1 MKQLQFFAAIIFL
14 AFSLLTSCKM
24 PGVEAGQE
32 LVLVQKPF
40 IFGSGGIVQ
49 EPIKSGR
56 PFLALST
63 EYVKYNMKPVKYTEK
78 FDDVITFDNNPVDF
92 AAYIQ
97 IQIKEGKS
105 PELHSKYGEKWYI
118 NNIEEQFRASI
129 RNKCGKFKMFTLS
142 TDRQIVDSLEDVIH
156 KEMEDY
162 AQSIQIP
169 IDIKQVIIGQVTPPG
184 AVLLETEKTAAE
196 IQKVKTQDARN
207 IAEQSRKA
215 ADISKA
221 EADMAYMNT
230 FKGMT
235 VNQYLYLRKLE
246 IEKEKVDMV
255 KTKKNV
261 SIIMSSGGNDPI
273 NTIPIK

>member
-1 MKQLQFFAAIIFL
+1 MKQLQFILAIFFV

-56 PFLALST
+56 PFLAIST

-92 AAYIQ
+92 NAYIQ
-97 IQIKEGKS
+97 IQINEGKS
-105 PELHSKYGEKWYI
+105 PELHSKFGTKWYI

-142 TDRQIVDSLEDVIH
+142 TDRQIVDSLQEVIH

-162 AQSIQIP
+162 AKSINIP
-169 IDIKQVIIGQVTPPG
+169 IDIKQVIIGKVTPPR

-230 FKGMT
+230 FKGMS